1 MFLKVQTS
9 AIIHPC
15 NLDYGETLL
24 NQDPNS
30 IERLPEENVSI
41 IETLEAKEAH
51 SETMKAIASS
61 NGRRK
66 LYFNPSYFEPELLKV
81 RNKNN

>member
-1 MFLKVQTS
+1 MQTS

-15 NLDYGETLL
+15 EVDYGETTISM
-24 NQDPNS
+24 DSNS

-41 IETLEAKEAH
+41 VETLETKEVE
-51 SETMKAIASS
+51 SETIKAITNT

-81 RNKNN
+81 LGDYYMFH